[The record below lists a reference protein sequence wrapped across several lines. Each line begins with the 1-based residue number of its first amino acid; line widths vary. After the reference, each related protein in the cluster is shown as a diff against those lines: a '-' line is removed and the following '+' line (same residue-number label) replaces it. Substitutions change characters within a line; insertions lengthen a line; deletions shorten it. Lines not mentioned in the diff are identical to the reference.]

1 MVSAVRSASAAA
13 KMGQDERRESLFREA
28 GQLRSEL
35 ENIKDA
41 HRLVKKE
48 IKGIRRAMGL
58 LMVSCRS
65 QSHGEKSR
73 ESQRLQS
80 NCNQMI
86 RLPTEFSQNI
96 DMEAMCTD
104 IPMLEPLSDD
114 DMMIFGEY
122 DEYDSPPPDE
132 TFRHMYLQRR
142 QSYQFGSPSPE
153 RAVFN
158 AKRVSPTRASIHF
171 DRDFRVSPSAAGTV
185 HSRRSKLAT
194 MREDDHDDSSYMSS
208 ETDVE
213 TDYAGTESS
222 ESQDL
227 SPRSFVHHLDGT
239 YTHLNHGHVPHSKR
253 RGSAGMIDAESLRWS
268 SDYDKDTRQFALE
281 SKAEYR
287 VSSGRKHPPIL
298 RRGSTQPNLYAY
310 SRQTTSMQ
318 GAANSTR
325 RYHTAPT
332 SPADSSGRFS
342 FKIPATSSR
351 HAPMSPKISPRQ
363 TRSASVYAQ
372 QELIGSPLT
381 MRRGS
386 AAAAAAAA
394 FTSRNH
400 HERRATEIV

>member
-1 MVSAVRSASAAA
+1 MVSAVHSASAAA
-13 KMGQDERRESLFREA
+13 KMRLDERRESLFREA

-58 LMVSCRS
+58 LVVSCRS
-65 QSHGEKSR
+65 QNNGERSR
-73 ESQRLQS
+73 ESHNLQS

-114 DMMIFGEY
+114 DMIFGEY

-185 HSRRSKLAT
+185 HGRRSKLAT

-227 SPRSFVHHLDGT
+227 SPRSFVHHMDGT
-239 YTHLNHGHVPHSKR
+239 YAHLNHGQVPHSKR

-268 SDYDKDTRQFALE
+268 SSYDTDTRQFALE
-281 SKAEYR
+281 SIAEYR
-287 VSSGRKHPPIL
+287 VSLSRKHPPVL

-310 SRQTTSMQ
+310 SRQTTSMK
-318 GAANSTR
+318 GAANSTKR
-325 RYHTAPT
+325 HHTAPP
-332 SPADSSGRFS
+332 SPADSSRRFS
-342 FKIPATSSR
+342 FQIPATSSR
-351 HAPMSPKISPRQ
+351 HASTSPKSSPRQ

-394 FTSRNH
+394 FTSRNYH
-400 HERRATEIV
+400 LERRVTEIV